1 MQRTISDDRSVG
13 SLISDLYHKSTLLV
27 RKEIQ
32 LGKAEM
38 NEKVSQIGAGVGP
51 LAVGGAVAFA
61 GFLFLLGAAV
71 LGLAAVWEPARIYP
85 WLSPLI
91 IGGVVAL
98 IGLIMVVKGRKNLK
112 PHNLTPH
119 RTAELVR
126 RDRDFV
132 KEQTK

>member
-1 MQRTISDDRSVG
+1 MQHTIRDERSVG
-13 SLISDLYHKSTLLV
+13 SLISDLFQKSALLV

-38 NEKVSQIGAGVGP
+38 NEKVSQIGSGVGS

-61 GFLFLLGAAV
+61 GFLVLLAAAV
-71 LGLAAVWEPARIYP
+71 LGLAAVWEPARTYP

-98 IGLIMVVKGRKNLK
+98 IGLIMVAKGRKNLQ
-112 PHNLTPH
+112 PHNLAPR
-119 RTAELVR
+119 RTVESVR
-126 RDRDFV
+126 RDQEFV
-132 KEQTK
+132 KEHTR